1 MKIRHRITNKLFAWY
16 FLLVLIF
23 YGTILVFYV
32 NVQKIMSISEDI
44 VNKNY
49 KISSSSKKM
58 IEDLLNMEENE
69 QKYLIL
75 KKKNYFDYFINAQK
89 DFETNLNEILQ
100 LESNG
105 TLISKDWMELNNSYQ
120 KFLNSLTDT
129 KEADSSELLW
139 IPEEM
144 INEWI
149 QRISKARLQNEHD
162 VELATREL
170 NHQGQMT
177 LKSGLVGLGISVIMG
192 LLGSI
197 FLTRSMILPI
207 RELQKGI
214 KSIAKESLSEP
225 IRIRAKDE
233 FGELAAAFNEMTF
246 RLKEE
251 ERMRSDFISMLSH
264 ETRTPLTSIRESVN
278 MIIEEVMGPIND
290 RQRKFLEISSSEIG
304 RICDLMNHL
313 MQVSRLES
321 GVIKIQPYPLDPS
334 ILVSKCRYH
343 LKPLA
348 ESNDITVKIEI
359 TKDLPLVMADPENL
373 QQVILNLMSNAIKF
387 SPRGGRVLVRV
398 EPDGNNQMLRFSISD
413 NGPGIPEEEQSFI
426 FNKYYRAKNV
436 RNHSDG
442 VGLGLSISKHII
454 EAHNGTIWVKSAL
467 GHGSTFEVTLPMA

>member
-23 YGTILVFYV
+23 YGTILVFYI
-32 NVQKIMSISEDI
+32 NVQKIMGISEDI

-69 QKYLIL
+69 QKYRVL
-75 KKKNYFDYFINAQK
+75 KKKNYLDYFINAQK

-100 LESNG
+100 LESDE
-105 TLISKDWMELNNSYQ
+105 TLISKDWKELNDNYR

-139 IPEEM
+139 IPEEI
-144 INEWI
+144 INKWI

-177 LKSGLVGLGISVIMG
+177 LKSGLVGLGMSIIMG

-398 EPDGNNQMLRFSISD
+398 EPDGNQMLRFSISD

>member
-23 YGTILVFYV
+23 YGTILVFYI
-32 NVQKIMSISEDI
+32 NVQKIMGISEDI

-69 QKYLIL
+69 QKYRVL
-75 KKKNYFDYFINAQK
+75 KKKNYLDYFINAQK

-100 LESNG
+100 LESDE
-105 TLISKDWMELNNSYQ
+105 TLISKDWKELNDNYR

-139 IPEEM
+139 IPEEI
-144 INEWI
+144 INKWI

-177 LKSGLVGLGISVIMG
+177 LKSGLVGLGMSIIMG

-278 MIIEEVMGPIND
+278 MIVEEVMGPIND

-348 ESNDITVKIEI
+348 ETNDITVKIEI
-359 TKDLPLVMADPENL
+359 SKDLPLVMGDPENL

-398 EPDGNNQMLRFSISD
+398 EPDGNQMLRFSISD

-454 EAHNGTIWVKSAL
+454 EAHNGTIRLKSAL

>member
-100 LESNG
+100 LESDE
-105 TLISKDWMELNNSYQ
+105 TLISKDWKELNDNYR

-139 IPEEM
+139 IPEEI
-144 INEWI
+144 INKWI

-177 LKSGLVGLGISVIMG
+177 LKSGLVGLGMSIIMG

>member
-69 QKYLIL
+69 QKYRIL
-75 KKKNYFDYFINAQK
+75 KKKNYLDYFINAQK

-100 LESNG
+100 LKSNE
-105 TLISKDWMELNNSYQ
+105 TLISKDWIELDNSYR
-120 KFLNSLTDT
+120 KFLNSLKDT

-139 IPEEM
+139 VPEEM

-177 LKSGLVGLGISVIMG
+177 VKSGLIGLGVSIIMG

-214 KSIAKESLSEP
+214 KSIAKESLSEQ
-225 IRIRAKDE
+225 IRIRSKDE

-278 MIIEEVMGPIND
+278 MIVEEVMGPIND

-313 MQVSRLES
+313 IQVSRLES

-348 ESNDITVKIEI
+348 ESNDITVKIEMS
-359 TKDLPLVMADPENL
+359 KDIPLVMGDPENL
-373 QQVILNLMSNAIKF
+373 QQVILNLMGNAIKF

-398 EPDGNNQMLRFSISD
+398 EPDENIQMLRVSISD

-436 RNHSDG
+436 RKHSDG

-467 GHGSTFEVTLPMA
+467 GHGSTFEVRLPIA

>member
-69 QKYLIL
+69 QKYRIL
-75 KKKNYFDYFINAQK
+75 KKKNYLDYFINAQK

-100 LESNG
+100 LKSNE
-105 TLISKDWMELNNSYQ
+105 TLISKDWIELDNSYR
-120 KFLNSLTDT
+120 KFLNSLKDT

-139 IPEEM
+139 VPEEM

-177 LKSGLVGLGISVIMG
+177 VKSGLIGLGVSIIMG

-214 KSIAKESLSEP
+214 KSIAKESLSEQ

-278 MIIEEVMGPIND
+278 MIVEEVMGPIND

-313 MQVSRLES
+313 IQVSRLES

-359 TKDLPLVMADPENL
+359 SRDIPLVMGDPENL
-373 QQVILNLMSNAIKF
+373 QQVILNLMGNAIKF

-398 EPDGNNQMLRFSISD
+398 EPDENIQMLRVSISD

-467 GHGSTFEVTLPMA
+467 GHGSTFEVRLPIA

>member
-69 QKYLIL
+69 QKYRIL
-75 KKKNYFDYFINAQK
+75 KKKNYLDYFINAQK

-100 LESNG
+100 LKSNK
-105 TLISKDWMELNNSYQ
+105 TLISKDWIELDNSYR
-120 KFLNSLTDT
+120 KFLNSLKDT

-139 IPEEM
+139 VPEEM

-177 LKSGLVGLGISVIMG
+177 VKSGLIGLGVSIIMG

-214 KSIAKESLSEP
+214 KSIAKESLSEQ

-278 MIIEEVMGPIND
+278 MIVEEVMGPIND

-313 MQVSRLES
+313 IQVSRLES

-359 TKDLPLVMADPENL
+359 SRDIPLVMGDPENL
-373 QQVILNLMSNAIKF
+373 QQVILNLMGNAIKF

-398 EPDGNNQMLRFSISD
+398 EPDENIQMLRVSISD

-467 GHGSTFEVTLPMA
+467 GHGSTFEVRLPIA

>member
-23 YGTILVFYV
+23 YGTILVFYI
-32 NVQKIMSISEDI
+32 NVQKIMGISEDI

-69 QKYLIL
+69 QKYRVL
-75 KKKNYFDYFINAQK
+75 KKKNYLDYFINAQK

-100 LESNG
+100 LESDE
-105 TLISKDWMELNNSYQ
+105 TLISKDWKELNDNYR

-139 IPEEM
+139 IPEEI
-144 INEWI
+144 INKWI

-177 LKSGLVGLGISVIMG
+177 LKSGLVGLGMSIIMG